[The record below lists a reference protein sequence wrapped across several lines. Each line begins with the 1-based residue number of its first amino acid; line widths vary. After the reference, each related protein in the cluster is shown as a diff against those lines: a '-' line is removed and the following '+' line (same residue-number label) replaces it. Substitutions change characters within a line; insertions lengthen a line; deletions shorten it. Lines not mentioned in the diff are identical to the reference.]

1 MEILTIRIAYL
12 KYNKESFNELI
23 FVFEK
28 KIIYMYM
35 SFKIDFRR
43 ISEVYLSIIQNY
55 DSKCGLT

>member
-1 MEILTIRIAYL
+1 MNSSLFL
-12 KYNKESFNELI
+12 
-23 FVFEK
+23 K